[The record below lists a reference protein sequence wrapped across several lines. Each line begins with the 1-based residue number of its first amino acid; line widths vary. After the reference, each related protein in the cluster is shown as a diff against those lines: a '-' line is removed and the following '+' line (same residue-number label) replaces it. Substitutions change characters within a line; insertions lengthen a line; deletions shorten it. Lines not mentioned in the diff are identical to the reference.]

1 LKKQKIEVNQELRA
15 NAGVQAEV
23 SASGLPEKEN

>member
-1 LKKQKIEVNQELRA
+1 MKQKVGVNQELRA

-23 SASGLPEKEN
+23 SASDLQEKEN